1 MSSSQ
6 PETSVPAVTT
16 ESTTAESTTT
26 TTSNSANTAGSKL
39 KPTAQEFVPKFATP
53 APVVQPV
60 VANAQQVIY
69 PSGMPYVSLSFL
81 VK

>member
-6 PETSVPAVTT
+6 PETSVPATT
-16 ESTTAESTTT
+16 ESTT
-26 TTSNSANTAGSKL
+26 SNSAGSKL

-60 VANAQQVIY
+60 ANAQQVVY
-69 PSGMPYVSLSFL
+69 PAGMPYVSL
-81 VK
+81 V

>member
-6 PETSVPAVTT
+6 PETSVPATT
-16 ESTTAESTTT
+16 ESTT
-26 TTSNSANTAGSKL
+26 SNSASTAGSKL

-60 VANAQQVIY
+60 ANAQQVIY
-69 PSGMPYVSLSFL
+69 PAGMPYVSL
-81 VK
+81 V